1 MAARASAALAAR
13 PSAGVRIGKQR
24 SRAPSR
30 FANASASTFR
40 IRRSV
45 RFAHATVDSRAA
57 IDVVEV
63 LRFRRAARV
72 HRRARRAR
80 GDGAAPG
87 LLANRRAPPTA
98 CANDYAARTAG

>member
-30 FANASASTFR
+30 FARASTFR

-45 RFAHATVDSRAA
+45 RFAHATIDSRAA

>member
-24 SRAPSR
+24 SRSR
-30 FANASASTFR
+30 TGMARASASTFR
-40 IRRSV
+40 RRRSV

-72 HRRARRAR
+72 HRRA
-80 GDGAAPG
+80 
-87 LLANRRAPPTA
+87 PPTA

>member
-24 SRAPSR
+24 ARAIPVR
-30 FANASASTFR
+30 ERER
-40 IRRSV
+40 IDVPNTPKRPVRVRNDRLARGNRRRRS
-45 RFAHATVDSRAA
+45 AA
-57 IDVVEV
+57 VSP
-63 LRFRRAARV
+63 
-72 HRRARRAR
+72 R

>member
-1 MAARASAALAAR
+1 MAARASAALATR

-30 FANASASTFR
+30 FASASASTFR

-72 HRRARRAR
+72 HRRAR